1 MDGCDGWMDEIP
13 AKTAEPTHQP
23 TNRRRSHT
31 EGISRYLSVS
41 SSFALSSRSTHN
53 TPHRQPHRICDLL
66 HLPEQ
71 CNHHHQ
77 QRHSSSSSTT
87 TSTRRLAFLLDS
99 LAESR
104 ALGGRPA
111 ISCSRNSVAP
121 TNLRSNSTRA
131 ARTRRSRGCCS
142 GSRPSKQPATRAHNA
157 NNASTS
163 NANASPR
170 WSSRS
175 CTNADS
181 RPTISPLDRA
191 SRFDLTLIVCRPLCH
206 LLERIL
212 PPHQHH
218 QQHRAQ

>member
-1 MDGCDGWMDEIP
+1 MDGWMRFP
-13 AKTAEPTHQP
+13 PKRQNRH
-23 TNRRRSHT
+23 TNQQKKVAHRRH
-31 EGISRYLSVS
+31 LSVSLSVSS

-71 CNHHHQ
+71 CNHHQQ
-77 QRHSSSSSTT
+77 QRHSSSTT

-191 SRFDLTLIVCRPLCH
+191 SRFDLTLIVCRPLCR
-206 LLERIL
+206 LLERML
-212 PPHQHH
+212 PPHQH
-218 QQHRAQ
+218 QHRAQ